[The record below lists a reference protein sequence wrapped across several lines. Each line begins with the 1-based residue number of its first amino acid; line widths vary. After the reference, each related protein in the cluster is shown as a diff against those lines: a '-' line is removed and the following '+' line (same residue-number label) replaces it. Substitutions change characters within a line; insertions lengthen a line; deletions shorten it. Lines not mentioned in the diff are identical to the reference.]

1 MRHCACCCLYLAVF
15 IHISLTFVLSA
26 VPNPFFLPT
35 LHCKWARV
43 VLKKKDF
50 ASHGKCALPSSTTSS
65 FDHFLEIKVQ
75 LDFCSLYQNHKA
87 FVNLWIQFIQ
97 QREIHIDGIHCLWLT
112 APSFIPDQS
121 PVNTYHFRAKKKK
134 ERPESSTVV
143 LFLWSNPALKK
154 NKTHLL
160 PYLPTHLLLTT
171 VARPRMLLH
180 QVNVIK
186 TKSMSHFYINF
197 YTLDRACCMPTGKLN
212 LFSTT
217 RWCTCTFVA
226 YVKLTTRVVPTFQKY
241 TEEVLAHL
249 VEWTMRYVLLGRWRN
264 HSLQSKER
272 ERERES
278 REMNRFRSDVITV
291 TFVWY
296 AEMWC
301 AHAYS
306 HVS

>member
-1 MRHCACCCLYLAVF
+1 M
-15 IHISLTFVLSA
+15 
-26 VPNPFFLPT
+26 
-35 LHCKWARV
+35 
-43 VLKKKDF
+43 
-50 ASHGKCALPSSTTSS
+50 
-65 FDHFLEIKVQ
+65 
-75 LDFCSLYQNHKA
+75 
-87 FVNLWIQFIQ
+87 
-97 QREIHIDGIHCLWLT
+97 
-112 APSFIPDQS
+112 
-121 PVNTYHFRAKKKK
+121 
-134 ERPESSTVV
+134 
-143 LFLWSNPALKK
+143 
-154 NKTHLL
+154 L
-160 PYLPTHLLLTT
+160 PYVPTHLLLTT

-272 ERERES
+272 ERVERWIGLEVMWLLLRLFDMPRCGVPTHIRMCPRFTRDEHDES
-278 REMNRFRSDVITV
+278 RAFPWVCI
-291 TFVWY
+291 FI
-296 AEMWC
+296 C
-301 AHAYS
+301 
-306 HVS
+306 

>member
-1 MRHCACCCLYLAVF
+1 MDS
-15 IHISLTFVLSA
+15 IHTTKRDPHWRYSLFMVNRAILHSWPKSSQHLPLSS
-26 VPNPFFLPT
+26 
-35 LHCKWARV
+35 KK
-43 VLKKKDF
+43 KKKDRK
-50 ASHGKCALPSSTTSS
+50 A
-65 FDHFLEIKVQ
+65 VQ
-75 LDFCSLYQNHKA
+75 LCCFFDPTPPL
-87 FVNLWIQFIQ
+87 
-97 QREIHIDGIHCLWLT
+97 
-112 APSFIPDQS
+112 
-121 PVNTYHFRAKKKK
+121 
-134 ERPESSTVV
+134 
-143 LFLWSNPALKK
+143 K
-154 NKTHLL
+154 NKTQLL
-160 PYLPTHLLLTT
+160 PYLPRHLLLTT